1 MPTFVV
7 TLRLPE
13 SFDEDFIA
21 LIPKHRDFINRLLA
35 DHIIE
40 AYAISADRSR
50 GWVTMNGENEAA
62 VRALVKQFP
71 LYRYL
76 QHIEVDELFIFDS
89 AAARFPHISLN

>member
-21 LIPKHRDFINRLLA
+21 LIPRHRNFINRLLA
-35 DHIIE
+35 EHIIE

-50 GWVTMNGENEAA
+50 GWVTMNGEDAVA
-62 VRALVKQFP
+62 VRAVVEQFP
-71 LYRYL
+71 LYQYL
-76 QHIEVDELFIFDS
+76 GQIEIDELFIFDS

>member
-13 SFDEDFIA
+13 SFDEGFIA
-21 LIPKHRDFINRLLA
+21 LIPKHREFINRLLA
-35 DHIIE
+35 EHIIE

-50 GWVTMNGENEAA
+50 GWVTLHADDAAA
-62 VRALVKQFP
+62 VRAVVAQFP
-71 LYRYL
+71 LYAYL
-76 QHIEVDELFIFDS
+76 GQIEVDELFIFDS